1 MRAHILSASAGS
13 GKTYRLAYKFVHDT
27 IKNYHTKP
35 YLYRAI
41 LAVTFTNKATE
52 EMKSRILREINTL
65 IVAPSQSSY
74 MNDLKSNLSLSEE
87 QIIERAQGLQAKIL
101 HDYSRFTVLTI
112 DKFFQRILR
121 AFIKELGIDLNY
133 NIELDTASVL
143 ARSTDSLIE
152 EIPSNDELRRWMTE
166 FIQEHIDQNKDWDLR
181 KDMNNL
187 GQDIFNESS
196 KQTIE
201 NALSKEE
208 LRKII
213 NESSATVA
221 KLRAECKALAEK
233 AIAIMNEAGVVG
245 DDFIYKANGFIST
258 FSTVAAGDQPTLGV
272 RVRQKALSPDG
283 WSKVAAAQALAPQL
297 CPLLARIVELLDEC
311 LPLETTLKIVKA
323 KYRSYALLQDIYRKV
338 LEECER
344 EGIMLLSETKY
355 ILSRF
360 VEDNDAPFIYE
371 KTGNR
376 FERFMIDEFQDTSL
390 KEWSNFVPLL
400 RNAMAQEE
408 DTSVFIVGDVK
419 QSIYRWRGGDWRIL
433 QQGVSDALG
442 AEDTHTEF
450 MKDNYRSAENIVYFN
465 NKAIDNIIKADN
477 AVLNDALDKAK
488 DEQKLS
494 AECYADLYNTL
505 ERAYT
510 SHGQN
515 PKFKTT
521 KQGYICVEKME
532 PETEPPIIEYIE
544 SAISRGYSYK
554 DILILCRTKNEI
566 AQAAAILLEYKKRN
580 NAFNIMTQESLV
592 IGSAAVSSFIIAAMR
607 LSQNMGDTI
616 SLAILNDYLGR
627 AYNQPLEEREQHLLS
642 SISQLS
648 PEQAFEHI
656 VEEYRLGERR
666 DEIAFLQALHEQ
678 VVSFCSSKVA
688 DITLFLQ
695 MWDESGENK
704 SLNVEKSDSTIE
716 LLTIH
721 TAKGL
726 EKEIVIIPYCGWA
739 LDPKV
744 RDNTIWATPD
754 NDSSPLS
761 ALGRFPV
768 NYSSQMASA
777 IFANE
782 YYREKVYAHVEA
794 INLLYVAL
802 TRAKEELYV
811 CIPHKD
817 ARYRHVGSLLWD
829 AVKGNAKTDEE
840 TSRCYSEC
848 GPKDAPA
855 TGGDRDKP
863 NAIRNILLD
872 NYPTSQA
879 RMSLR
884 FGGQRYFEDG
894 GDRRLS
900 ARNMGILM
908 HSVLSEATTIEDINK
923 SIDRLQKDG
932 RIAPSQAEELH
943 AAIEREFSREQVRE
957 WFGEWDDVRC
967 ESDILCSHEAGT
979 RRPDRVMI
987 RGERAV
993 VVDYKF
999 GEEHSSA
1006 HKRQMRHYIELLS
1019 KMGYEQIEGY
1029 LWYLMTGEIV
1039 KIDN

>member
-65 IVAPSQSSY
+65 IVSPSQSSY

-221 KLRAECKALAEK
+221 KLRAESKALAEK

-283 WSKVAAAQALAPQL
+283 WSKVAAAQAIAPQL

-465 NKAIDNIIKADN
+465 NELYALKTEID
-477 AVLNDALDKAK
+477 AVNEYYSK
-488 DEQKLS
+488 DENYTWSVQVADSHNENLYTKDLS
-494 AECYADLYNTL
+494 LTDSEIEFLYNMKDM
-505 ERAYT
+505 ER
-510 SHGQN
+510 
-515 PKFKTT
+515 K
-521 KQGYICVEKME
+521 
-532 PETEPPIIEYIE
+532 
-544 SAISRGYSYK
+544 
-554 DILILCRTKNEI
+554 
-566 AQAAAILLEYKKRN
+566 
-580 NAFNIMTQESLV
+580 
-592 IGSAAVSSFIIAAMR
+592 
-607 LSQNMGDTI
+607 DTI
-616 SLAILNDYLGR
+616 SFEEIDKYAMLKKVSKDGLVCASTELVWRNDKWNWRSGIVD
-627 AYNQPLEEREQHLLS
+627 EKTKGW
-642 SISQLS
+642 
-648 PEQAFEHI
+648 PEYIFELP
-656 VEEYRLGERR
+656 ES
-666 DEIAFLQALHEQ
+666 LQ
-678 VVSFCSSKVA
+678 
-688 DITLFLQ
+688 
-695 MWDESGENK
+695 NK
-704 SLNVEKSDSTIE
+704 IGV
-716 LLTIH
+716 LLT
-721 TAKGL
+721 
-726 EKEIVIIPYCGWA
+726 
-739 LDPKV
+739 
-744 RDNTIWATPD
+744 
-754 NDSSPLS
+754 
-761 ALGRFPV
+761 
-768 NYSSQMASA
+768 
-777 IFANE
+777 
-782 YYREKVYAHVEA
+782 
-794 INLLYVAL
+794 
-802 TRAKEELYV
+802 
-811 CIPHKD
+811 
-817 ARYRHVGSLLWD
+817 
-829 AVKGNAKTDEE
+829 
-840 TSRCYSEC
+840 
-848 GPKDAPA
+848 
-855 TGGDRDKP
+855 
-863 NAIRNILLD
+863 
-872 NYPTSQA
+872 
-879 RMSLR
+879 
-884 FGGQRYFEDG
+884 
-894 GDRRLS
+894 
-900 ARNMGILM
+900 
-908 HSVLSEATTIEDINK
+908 
-923 SIDRLQKDG
+923 
-932 RIAPSQAEELH
+932 
-943 AAIEREFSREQVRE
+943 
-957 WFGEWDDVRC
+957 
-967 ESDILCSHEAGT
+967 
-979 RRPDRVMI
+979 
-987 RGERAV
+987 
-993 VVDYKF
+993 
-999 GEEHSSA
+999 
-1006 HKRQMRHYIELLS
+1006 
-1019 KMGYEQIEGY
+1019 
-1029 LWYLMTGEIV
+1029 
-1039 KIDN
+1039 

>member
-65 IVAPSQSSY
+65 IVSPSQSSY
-74 MNDLKSNLSLSEE
+74 MSDLKRDLSLTEQ
-87 QIIERAQGLQAKIL
+87 QIIERAQSLQSKIL

-187 GQDIFNESS
+187 GKDIFNESS

-221 KLRAECKALAEK
+221 KLRAESKALAEK
-233 AIAIMNEAGVVG
+233 AISIMNEAGVVG
-245 DDFIYKANGFIST
+245 DDFIYKANGFIGT
-258 FSTVAAGDQPTLGV
+258 FSAVAAGGQPTLGV

-283 WSKVAAAQALAPQL
+283 WSKVAAAQAIAPQL

-311 LPLETTLKIVKA
+311 YPLETTLKIVKA

-450 MKDNYRSAENIVYFN
+450 MKDNYRSAENIVNFN
-465 NKAIDNIIKADN
+465 NWTIEHIITADN
-477 AVLNDALDKAK
+477 AVLNEALDKARN
-488 DEQKLS
+488 EQKLS
-494 AECYADLYNTL
+494 SECHADLYNTL
-505 ERAYT
+505 KRAYT
-510 SHGQN
+510 SHEQN

-521 KQGYICVEKME
+521 KQGYIRIEKMG
-532 PETEPPIIEYIE
+532 PDTELPLIEYIE
-544 SAISRGYSYK
+544 SAIARGYNYK
-554 DILILCRTKNEI
+554 DILILCRTKDEI
-566 AQAAAILLEYKKRN
+566 ARAAAILLEYKKRN

-607 LSQNMGDTI
+607 LSQNMSDTI
-616 SLAILNDYLGR
+616 SIAILNDYLGR
-627 AYNQPLEEREQHLLS
+627 AYDQPLEEREQQLLS

-656 VEEYRLGERR
+656 VEEYRLGERH

-726 EKEIVIIPYCGWA
+726 EKEIVIIPYCGWQ

-754 NDSSPLS
+754 DDSSPLS

-817 ARYRHVGSLLWD
+817 DNRRHVGMLIWD
-829 AVKGNAKTDEE
+829 AVNGQAKTDEE
-840 TSRCYSEC
+840 TSRQYAEFGSA
-848 GPKDAPA
+848 DAPA
-855 TGGDRDKP
+855 TGGDRDKS
-863 NAIRNILLD
+863 NAVRNILLD
-872 NYPTSQA
+872 SYPTSQA
-879 RMSLR
+879 PMSLR

-967 ESDILCSHEAGT
+967 ESDILCTHEAGT

-987 RGERAV
+987 RDGRAV

-999 GEEHSSA
+999 GEEQTSA

-1019 KMGYEQIEGY
+1019 KMGYKQVEGY